1 MNPADSKRA
10 NSARIASLL
19 SGVKRRS
26 FCGIGLA
33 CGYNFK
39 LCSASSLGTPDI
51 SAGYHEN
58 AFRLSC
64 RNRMSAL
71 SYLSS
76 RLELIIAVLC
86 SSENPRLILLVS
98 LVGRIEVMTWL
109 C

>member
-1 MNPADSKRA
+1 
-10 NSARIASLL
+10 
-19 SGVKRRS
+19 
-26 FCGIGLA
+26 
-33 CGYNFK
+33 
-39 LCSASSLGTPDI
+39 
-51 SAGYHEN
+51 
-58 AFRLSC
+58 
-64 RNRMSAL
+64 MSAL